1 MIKFLKQHT
10 NNNHLH
16 LIKNLINST
25 NQRRVVQNIFLLLA
39 LVVLIG
45 ISSNHAY
52 SQEIRLATF
61 QETAQVIIDKTISE
75 KITASITLQSTST
88 QEITIPPELEQKI
101 RENSRISAVTLTNQD
116 QCVLGVN
123 NESCILINVKRDNAD
138 SNFLEIQN
146 STLKI
151 SDSLIDEINEAFDT
165 KAELHSTFIHTNDQS
180 SVALETSGVI
190 SGKGMVSA
198 VYTMPME
205 DTNSMYEKIS
215 GMLIPKTIRDSGGF
229 YEIGWN
235 LSSQEDSKMTFS
247 IIPSENKSLLQLRVS
262 ADHTE
267 ITSDI
272 TEVNPLEIFDIESL
286 SRSDYFSTGFYPL
299 NSIIQIVILS
309 PEETN
314 VSNVNGN
321 VLETQVV
328 DNEKIPTDITK
339 NGWVFDPEEGKR
351 IQGKYIFGEKM
362 SIDKEE
368 LIFSLGEDKKTIENP
383 VKKTDTDE
391 SIVVVAIITIVAIG
405 AAIFYLKGYKK

>member
-1 MIKFLKQHT
+1 M
-10 NNNHLH
+10 
-16 LIKNLINST
+16 
-25 NQRRVVQNIFLLLA
+25 QNIFLLLA
-39 LVVLIG
+39 LVVLVG

-151 SDSLIDEINEAFDT
+151 SNSLIDEINEAFDT

-229 YEIGWN
+229 YEVGRN

-267 ITSDI
+267 IASDI
-272 TEVNPLEIFDIESL
+272 TEVNPLEFFGIESL

-351 IQGKYIFGEKM
+351 IQGKYIFGENM

-383 VKKTDTDE
+383 VKKTDADE